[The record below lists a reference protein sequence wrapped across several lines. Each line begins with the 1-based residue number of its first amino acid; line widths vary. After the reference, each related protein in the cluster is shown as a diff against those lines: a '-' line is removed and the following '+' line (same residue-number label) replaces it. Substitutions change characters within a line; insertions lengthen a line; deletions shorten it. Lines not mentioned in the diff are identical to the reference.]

1 MQFILTSNI
10 YNFEVSLLMQY
21 SNKKEWIQKLLR
33 NNTSKKYFK
42 IVKYEKKSIYQKQI
56 DNVINL
62 NKKYFSNN
70 KIYKL

>member
-1 MQFILTSNI
+1 MD
-10 YNFEVSLLMQY
+10 
-21 SNKKEWIQKLLR
+21 KKLLK

-62 NKKYFSNN
+62 NKKIFSLIIKFINYKKLIQ
-70 KIYKL
+70 KIYCIEQ